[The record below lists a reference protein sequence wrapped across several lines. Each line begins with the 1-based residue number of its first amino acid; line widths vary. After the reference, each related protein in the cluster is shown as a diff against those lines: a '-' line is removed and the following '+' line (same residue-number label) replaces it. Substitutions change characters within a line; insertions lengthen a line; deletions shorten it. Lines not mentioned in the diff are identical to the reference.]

1 MSGHKHATDKVEGVI
16 VAECPEGCD
25 ISVTLEYEESQE
37 NEILRD
43 LKELISEC
51 HTCGADMSY
60 LQKEEP
66 AEVLD

>member
-1 MSGHKHATDKVEGVI
+1 MNGHKHETDIVEGVI

-51 HTCGADMSY
+51 HTCGADMAY
-60 LQKEEP
+60 MKQEQPKEE
-66 AEVLD
+66 LD

>member
-16 VAECPEGCD
+16 VAECPNGCD
-25 ISVTLEYEESQE
+25 ISVTLEYGAAEQ
-37 NEILRD
+37 NEVLED
-43 LKELISEC
+43 LKELISTC